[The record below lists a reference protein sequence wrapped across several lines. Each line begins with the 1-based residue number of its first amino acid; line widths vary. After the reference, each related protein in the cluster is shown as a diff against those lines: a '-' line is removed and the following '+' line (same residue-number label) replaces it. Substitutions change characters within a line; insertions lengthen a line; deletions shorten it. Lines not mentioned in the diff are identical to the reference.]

1 MDLKFGYILDLNMG
15 AILMSYYII
24 VFVSHCQFDFVLH
37 INEETFLKI
46 QDLVT
51 YLEFDIHVHKIDG
64 CYVLKVSFIHHKKVC
79 F

>member
-24 VFVSHCQFDFVLH
+24 VFVSHCQLDFVLH
-37 INEETFLKI
+37 IDEETFLKI
-46 QDLVT
+46 QDLVKN
-51 YLEFDIHVHKIDG
+51 LEFDIHVHKIDW
-64 CYVLKVSFIHHKKVC
+64 CYVLKVTFIHHKKVC

>member
-1 MDLKFGYILDLNMG
+1 MDFKFGYILDLNMG
-15 AILMSYYII
+15 AILMFYCII
-24 VFVSHCQFDFVLH
+24 VFVSHCQLDFVLH

-51 YLEFDIHVHKIDG
+51 NLEFDIHVHKIDG
-64 CYVLKVSFIHHKKVC
+64 CYVLKVSFIYHKKVC

>member
-1 MDLKFGYILDLNMG
+1 MDLNFFNILDLNMD

-24 VFVSHCQFDFVLH
+24 VFVSHCQIDFVLH
-37 INEETFLKI
+37 IDEETFLKI

-51 YLEFDIHVHKIDG
+51 YLEFDIHVQKING
-64 CYVLKVSFIHHKKVC
+64 CYVLKVIFFHDKKVC